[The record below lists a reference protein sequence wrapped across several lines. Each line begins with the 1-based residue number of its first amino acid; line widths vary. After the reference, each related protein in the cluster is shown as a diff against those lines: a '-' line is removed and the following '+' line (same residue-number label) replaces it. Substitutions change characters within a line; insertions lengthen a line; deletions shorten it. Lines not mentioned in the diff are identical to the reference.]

1 MGDYIIEISMSIIAV
16 FIAIRG
22 VASYYFG
29 KIAKEK
35 GFDFSTYLLLS
46 IFLGL
51 IGYLMVVA
59 LPDRKG
65 NKQ

>member
-1 MGDYIIEISMSIIAV
+1 MGDYSVEIFVTILAIFIAV
-16 FIAIRG
+16 RG

-29 KIAKEK
+29 KIAREK

>member
-1 MGDYIIEISMSIIAV
+1 MGDYSVEIFVTILAIFVAV
-16 FIAIRG
+16 RG

-29 KIAKEK
+29 KIAREK

-59 LPDRKG
+59 LPDRK